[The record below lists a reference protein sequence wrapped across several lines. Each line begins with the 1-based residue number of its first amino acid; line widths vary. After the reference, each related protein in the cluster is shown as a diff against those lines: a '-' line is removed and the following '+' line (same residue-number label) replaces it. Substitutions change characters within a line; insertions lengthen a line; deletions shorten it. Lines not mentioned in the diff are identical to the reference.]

1 MTCVYTYMDNQERL
15 ADIQHTATIQDDFS
29 VTSNHKIDQE
39 ITQYT
44 VFTSEPVPETTHTHT
59 DINYRHIAST
69 SYFSRLS

>member
-39 ITQYT
+39 IIYT
-44 VFTSEPVPETTHTHT
+44 VFTSEPVPETTH
-59 DINYRHIAST
+59 INILKA
-69 SYFSRLS
+69 

>member
-1 MTCVYTYMDNQERL
+1 MTSVYTYMDNQERL

-44 VFTSEPVPETTHTHT
+44 VFTSEPVPETTHPY
-59 DINYRHIAST
+59 IYI
-69 SYFSRLS
+69 Y

>member
-1 MTCVYTYMDNQERL
+1 MDNQERL

-44 VFTSEPVPETTHTHT
+44 VFTSEPVPETTHPY
-59 DINYRHIAST
+59 IYI
-69 SYFSRLS
+69 Y

>member
-1 MTCVYTYMDNQERL
+1 MTN
-15 ADIQHTATIQDDFS
+15 
-29 VTSNHKIDQE
+29 NHKIDQE

-59 DINYRHIAST
+59 HTDINYRHIAST